1 MPVGLQIVGRSH
13 CEDDV
18 VRAAAAFE
26 GTFAAGHNV
35 KSFQA

>member
-1 MPVGLQIVGRSH
+1 MPIGLQIVGRSY

-26 GTFAAGHNV
+26 RAQPPGYNRPPAG
-35 KSFQA
+35 A